1 MEKNYNS
8 LYPKGKII
16 QNIEKILEKTD
27 SSARSISPNLKT
39 IRDAQSYEF
48 LPSITK
54 NEVKKY

>member
-1 MEKNYNS
+1 MIDLFNETLQS
-8 LYPKGKII
+8 LVLIYFVLFGSSH
-16 QNIEKILEKTD
+16 N

-54 NEVKKY
+54 KEVKKY

>member
-39 IRDAQSYEF
+39 IHDTQSYEF